1 MKATPAQLK
10 AIKKYQSA
18 NYKQIAVKLHI
29 YYDADIIDALE
40 QSDNKQGTIKNALRE
55 YLTKRK

>member
-18 NYKQIAVKLHI
+18 NYRQIVIKLHFH
-29 YYDADIIDALE
+29 YDADIIDALD
-40 QSDNKQGTIKNALRE
+40 QSDNKQGFIKNALRE